1 MSRDGDRHLR
11 LVLAG
16 EEVRRVRS
24 RACEHLGVPALETK
38 VSRIVEA
45 ATEVR
50 TVEVVRGVRE
60 PLRNEEIL
68 SLVEVHGDHLPVRL
82 VVVDAVEPRAPVVAR
97 IEEPVLADRPPGVAH
112 DPPVV
117 HVAVLL
123 GSERGVLELGRR

>member
-1 MSRDGDRHLR
+1 
-11 LVLAG
+11 
-16 EEVRRVRS
+16 
-24 RACEHLGVPALETK
+24 VPALETK

-45 ATEVR
+45 ATQVR

-82 VVVDAVEPRAPVVAR
+82 VVVDAVEPGAPVVAR
-97 IEEPVLADRPPGVAH
+97 IEEPVLADRPPGVAN

-117 HVAVLL
+117 HVPVLL
-123 GSERGVLELGRR
+123 VSERGVLELGRR